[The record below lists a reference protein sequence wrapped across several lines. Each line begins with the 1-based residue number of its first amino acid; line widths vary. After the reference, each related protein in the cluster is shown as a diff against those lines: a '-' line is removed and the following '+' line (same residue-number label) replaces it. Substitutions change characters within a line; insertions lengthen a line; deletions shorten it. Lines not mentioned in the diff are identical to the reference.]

1 MAITFLSDEVI
12 NSKELRDNQK
22 YWFEKASINPVSI
35 KSGAR
40 KLVLLNREHAKH
52 MYSLNHYA
60 EMIIQF
66 CREQIAYQGES
77 RIFPWIRYLDNG
89 AIEEFKK
96 ELLVTFEGA
105 VSSQEWSAFG
115 ELLDD
120 WKATAEV
127 ESNPALAKALLADE
141 DPSKYVEIKD

>member
-1 MAITFLSDEVI
+1 MTITFLSDDVI

-35 KSGAR
+35 KSGTR

-52 MYSLNHYA
+52 MYSLSHYA
-60 EMIIQF
+60 GMIIQF
-66 CREQIAYQGES
+66 CRERIAYKGES
-77 RIFPWIRYLDNG
+77 SIFPWIKYLDNE
-89 AIEEFKK
+89 AIEEFNK

-105 VSSQEWSAFG
+105 MSSQEWSAFE

-120 WKATAEV
+120 WKATANIA
-127 ESNPALAKALLADE
+127 SNPDLAKALLAEE
-141 DPSKYVEIKD
+141 DSSAYVRIKD